1 MKREQINIRI
11 SRELKEEFYSYC
23 KKDHVMPSRLIRD
36 WIKTT
41 VEADRKT
48 KAEAPVHR
56 RTDWNNHLN
65 LK

>member
-11 SRELKEEFYSYC
+11 SKELKEEFYSYC
-23 KKDHVMPSRLIRD
+23 KKDHLKPSRLIRD

-41 VEADRKT
+41 VETDRMK
-48 KAEAPVHR
+48 
-56 RTDWNNHLN
+56 NNHLN